1 MVSRTLCHCCWN
13 PSVIP
18 PVVLIILAI
27 WNLKTRGDEARMCR
41 YGSWSWSRI
50 RSRINGRNWSRS
62 RGRSQRWQNWEC
74 WTFEIGA
81 NWPHAILNRVSN

>member
-41 YGSWSWSRI
+41 CGSWSRI
-50 RSRINGRNWSRS
+50 RSRINGRNW
-62 RGRSQRWQNWEC
+62 GRSQRWQNWEC
-74 WTFEIGA
+74 WTCEIGA
-81 NWPHAILNRVSN
+81 HWPHAILNRVSN